1 MRDSRRAVTE
11 RMERRDILE
20 KFGGRGSNEPYLLI
34 LYRDEEEE
42 LFKKDI
48 LVCERWPG
56 KMVSPMKAKYRR
68 RSGFPREN
76 ADFHFEN
83 GEFEEVGRQVAMH
96 RQLLREQSQ
105 SPETKWGGKSRVC
118 RW

>member
-1 MRDSRRAVTE
+1 ME
-11 RMERRDILE
+11 IMERRDVLE
-20 KFGGRGSNEPYLLI
+20 KFGGRASNEPYLLI

-42 LFKKDI
+42 LLKKDI
-48 LVCERWPG
+48 LVCEWWPG

-96 RQLLREQSQ
+96 SQLLMEQFQ
-105 SPETKWGGKSRVC
+105 SPERKLG
-118 RW
+118 